1 MFIALLNQIR
11 LLKHPAKEYYQC
23 TTIHFFENLSDIVK
37 EGNSTE
43 LRLYGLTPD
52 QWEDTYHTVFNS
64 QIFFIPL
71 VIIVASYVK
80 IFLILSRYMT
90 RNVAGMLIKQKHL
103 LFFPE
108 GAIQF
113 LKECPRQQSLGKSI
127 RDQLT
132 QLQQKEQ
139 SPLSRKVL

>member
-1 MFIALLNQIR
+1 MELYLLNEIR

-23 TTIHFFENLSDIVK
+23 TTINFFENLSQIVK

-71 VIIVASYVK
+71 VIIVLSYVK
-80 IFLILSRYMT
+80 IFLILTRYMT
-90 RNVAGMLIKQKHL
+90 RNAAGMLRLKQNHF
-103 LFFPE
+103 LFF
-108 GAIQF
+108 
-113 LKECPRQQSLGKSI
+113 
-127 RDQLT
+127 
-132 QLQQKEQ
+132 QKE
-139 SPLSRKVL
+139 

>member
-1 MFIALLNQIR
+1 MPEKLYYTR

-23 TTIHFFENLSDIVK
+23 TTINFFENLSQIVE

-71 VIIVASYVK
+71 VIIVVSYVK
-80 IFLILSRYMT
+80 IFLILNRYMT
-90 RNVAGMLIKQKHL
+90 RNAAGMLRLKQKDF
-103 LFFPE
+103 LFF
-108 GAIQF
+108 
-113 LKECPRQQSLGKSI
+113 
-127 RDQLT
+127 
-132 QLQQKEQ
+132 QKE
-139 SPLSRKVL
+139 

>member
-71 VIIVASYVK
+71 VIIVSSYVK

-90 RNVAGMLIKQKHL
+90 RNAAGMLIKQKHF

-113 LKECPRQQSLGKSI
+113 LKECPRQQSLDKSI

>member
-1 MFIALLNQIR
+1 MNETR

-23 TTIHFFENLSDIVK
+23 TTISFFENLSKIVK

-71 VIIVASYVK
+71 VIIVTSYDK
-80 IFLILSRYMT
+80 IFLILTRYMRPP
-90 RNVAGMLIKQKHL
+90 RNAAGILMKQKHS
-103 LFFPE
+103 
-108 GAIQF
+108 F
-113 LKECPRQQSLGKSI
+113 L
-127 RDQLT
+127 
-132 QLQQKEQ
+132 
-139 SPLSRKVL
+139 

>member
-1 MFIALLNQIR
+1 MNEFR

-23 TTIHFFENLSDIVK
+23 TTINFFENLSQIVK

-71 VIIVASYVK
+71 VIIVVSYVK
-80 IFLILSRYMT
+80 IFLILNRYMT
-90 RNVAGMLIKQKHL
+90 RNAAGMLRLKQKDF
-103 LFFPE
+103 LFF
-108 GAIQF
+108 
-113 LKECPRQQSLGKSI
+113 
-127 RDQLT
+127 
-132 QLQQKEQ
+132 QKE
-139 SPLSRKVL
+139 